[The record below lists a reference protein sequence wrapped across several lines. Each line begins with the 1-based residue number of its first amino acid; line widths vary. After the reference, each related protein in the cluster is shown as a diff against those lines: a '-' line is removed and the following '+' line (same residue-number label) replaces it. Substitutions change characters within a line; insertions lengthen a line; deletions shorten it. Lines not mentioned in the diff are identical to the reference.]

1 MPLATVRLVRRVA
14 DSCAPNRSR
23 ARTWLS
29 SLNMKVFVRYVFT
42 GAVLVVVLDAIYAA
56 LSLYSHIAYAWFTL
70 PQMAFYAILAWIVT
84 RNLANWR
91 AGAATAFIVSIV
103 EATLGWWFRRL
114 LDLADHRSMGPSCL
128 LAVRFLRLP
137 VFNRWSYLGGF
148 NRASYVVAPANTQS
162 ARPSQ

>member
-1 MPLATVRLVRRVA
+1 
-14 DSCAPNRSR
+14 
-23 ARTWLS
+23 
-29 SLNMKVFVRYVFT
+29 MKVFVRYVFT

-103 EATLGWWFRRL
+103 EATLGWWVSALIGPGRPPEHGAVMLVSGALFAIACLQSLELSRR
-114 LDLADHRSMGPSCL
+114 
-128 LAVRFLRLP
+128 V
-137 VFNRWSYLGGF
+137 
-148 NRASYVVAPANTQS
+148 
-162 ARPSQ
+162 

>member
-1 MPLATVRLVRRVA
+1 
-14 DSCAPNRSR
+14 
-23 ARTWLS
+23 
-29 SLNMKVFVRYVFT
+29 MKVFVRYVFT

-103 EATLGWWFRRL
+103 EATLGWWVSAL
-114 LDLADHRSMGPSCL
+114 IGPGRPPERG
-128 LAVRFLRLP
+128 AVMLVSGALFAIALSSI
-137 VFNRWSYLGGF
+137 VG
-148 NRASYVVAPANTQS
+148 AIS
-162 ARPSQ
+162 AGLTARHM